1 MWKCCRSLNRNFQEF
16 TIESGEKDETLKAPI
31 TIGEGRYEIKDIKS
45 ADGGFGIVYKAIDKR
60 LNNRNVL
67 IKARR
72 YDNIP
77 GLFSYAY
84 DKSRDDEIKD
94 MREEISFE
102 IKCLK
107 AFKNSG
113 ESRMPNIN
121 DVVYDYCPEI
131 HGPHI
136 DVDGVRFYCEDEEIY
151 N

>member
-84 DKSRDDEIKD
+84 DKSRDDEIK
-94 MREEISFE
+94 E
-102 IKCLK
+102 
-107 AFKNSG
+107 
-113 ESRMPNIN
+113 
-121 DVVYDYCPEI
+121 Y
-131 HGPHI
+131 
-136 DVDGVRFYCEDEEIY
+136 
-151 N
+151 

>member
-16 TIESGEKDETLKAPI
+16 TIECGEKDETLKAPI

-45 ADGGFGIVYKAIDKR
+45 ADGGFGIVYKAIDKK

-84 DKSRDDEIKD
+84 DKSRDDEIRD
-94 MREEISFE
+94 MREEISF
-102 IKCLK
+102 
-107 AFKNSG
+107 
-113 ESRMPNIN
+113 
-121 DVVYDYCPEI
+121 
-131 HGPHI
+131 
-136 DVDGVRFYCEDEEIY
+136 
-151 N
+151 

>member
-1 MWKCCRSLNRNFQEF
+1 
-16 TIESGEKDETLKAPI
+16 
-31 TIGEGRYEIKDIKS
+31 
-45 ADGGFGIVYKAIDKR
+45 
-60 LNNRNVL
+60 
-67 IKARR
+67 
-72 YDNIP
+72 
-77 GLFSYAY
+77 
-84 DKSRDDEIKD
+84 

-136 DVDGVRFYCEDEEIY
+136 DVDGVRFYCEDEEI
-151 N
+151 